1 MIYINFI
8 LPQSCNKLYVMFS
21 ENETLS
27 NVICFLKNKFKNDR
41 EIHLIL
47 NEKVLKCNSDTSLVD
62 CGVKN
67 NDVIYVKQHEMLFA
81 KSNGFVKQYCDYIDL
96 KFVCNELKY
105 GIELSFNTTDTLNNL
120 TKAIKDEMNFK
131 GNINLS
137 VNNKLINCDTNNL
150 ILDSGIKNNDVI
162 HVNIEN

>member
-8 LPQSCNKLYVMFS
+8 LPQSYDKLYGLFS
-21 ENETLS
+21 EKETLS
-27 NVICFLKNKFKNDR
+27 NVIFFLKNKFKNNSA
-41 EIHLIL
+41 IHLIL
-47 NEKVLKCNSDTSLVD
+47 NEKVLICNSDTSLVD

-67 NDVIYVKQHEMLFA
+67 NDVIYVKQHEMLFD
-81 KSNGFVKQYCDYIDL
+81 KSVGFCDYIDL

-105 GIELSFNTTDTLNNL
+105 GIELAFNTTDTLNNL

-162 HVNIEN
+162 YINIEN

>member
-8 LPQSCNKLYVMFS
+8 LPQSYDKLYGLFS
-21 ENETLS
+21 EKETLL
-27 NVICFLKNKFKNDR
+27 NVIFFLKNKFKNNSA
-41 EIHLIL
+41 IHLIL
-47 NEKVLKCNSDTSLVD
+47 NEKVLTCNSDTSLVD

-67 NDVIYVKQHEMLFA
+67 NDVIY
-81 KSNGFVKQYCDYIDL
+81 VKQYCDYIDL

-105 GIELSFNTTDTLNNL
+105 GIELAFNTTDTLNNL
-120 TKAIKDEMNFK
+120 TEAIKDEMNFK

-137 VNNKLINCDTNNL
+137 VNNKLINCDENNL

-162 HVNIEN
+162 YINIAN